1 MQQATQTLDTQ
12 FAEVDPTQQ
21 RCLAKNIYHESRGEP
36 FWGKVAVAQVTLNRV
51 RSAQYSNTV
60 CGVVYQH
67 AQFSWTLDRTKRI
80 REDDAWQEANK
91 IAHAVLSGRLKL
103 PNFNALYYHTHKVK
117 PRWRKTKQVVATIGN
132 HIFYS

>member
-36 FWGKVAVAQVTLNRV
+36 FWGKVAVAQVTLNRA
-51 RSAQYSNTV
+51 RSTQYSNTV